1 MLYLS
6 SKADARVCL
15 ADSSS
20 LLLLVC
26 IVQQVFYQGRTA
38 GGRATSS
45 SLQIKI
51 PHWSVLWKQL
61 KKEKPLKSD
70 LHALQLQQNLNCL
83 MTTGPAWLLVWL
95 SIRKVKEQSFAYS
108 ENPIWSFGKQFNSG
122 TCSLRFV
129 FFYWS
134 CWRIMKATDHGLI
147 GTGIFLGPL
156 STGEKVC
163 GCRCPALPLGF
174 VTVCQYSSTCT
185 LQTEIHRPWDANTML

>member
-61 KKEKPLKSD
+61 KKKNHWRVICMLYSCNKIWTVWWPRVQPGYLFDSLFGRSRNNLLHIPRIHYEVLASNSTARLAVWD
-70 LHALQLQQNLNCL
+70 LYF
-83 MTTGPAWLLVWL
+83 LLVLLEDNESYWPWL
-95 SIRKVKEQSFAYS
+95 DWHWDIPRSTEHWWK
-108 ENPIWSFGKQFNSG
+108 
-122 TCSLRFV
+122 SLRLSL
-129 FFYWS
+129 S
-134 CWRIMKATDHGLI
+134 CFAARI
-147 GTGIFLGPL
+147 
-156 STGEKVC
+156 
-163 GCRCPALPLGF
+163 R
-174 VTVCQYSSTCT
+174 YSV
-185 LQTEIHRPWDANTML
+185 PV

>member
-51 PHWSVLWKQL
+51 PHWYVLWKQL

-129 FFYWS
+129 SNSTAGLAVWDLCSLLVLQDNESYWP
-134 CWRIMKATDHGLI
+134 WLDWHWDIPRWHWWK
-147 GTGIFLGPL
+147 
-156 STGEKVC
+156 KVC
-163 GCRCPALPLGF
+163 GCRSPALPLGF
-174 VTVCQYSSTCT
+174 VAVV
-185 LQTEIHRPWDANTML
+185 LV